1 MWQENE
7 YNTTL
12 MEILPFIQDNALEFG
27 KTTVIPSERRDLL
40 NVAGKRLTLYPI
52 LIIDVW
58 PPEH

>member
-12 MEILPFIQDNALEFG
+12 MEILPFIQDDALEFG

-40 NVAGKRLTLYPI
+40 NVAGKRVQHHFNGDPSF
-52 LIIDVW
+52 
-58 PPEH
+58 HSG